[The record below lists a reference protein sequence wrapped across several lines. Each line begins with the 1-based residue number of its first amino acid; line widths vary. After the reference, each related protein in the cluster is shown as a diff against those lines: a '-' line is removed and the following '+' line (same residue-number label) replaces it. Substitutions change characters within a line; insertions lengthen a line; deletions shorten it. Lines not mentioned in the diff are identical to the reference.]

1 MKDKDL
7 ELWVAVLAA
16 ASGDTVS
23 GQETEVL
30 GAQSQDRMGVTF
42 LVLFFLVDLFIDSA
56 TQQACGGCD
65 YVHGSTLG
73 V

>member
-42 LVLFFLVDLFIDSA
+42 LVLFIFP
-56 TQQACGGCD
+56 C
-65 YVHGSTLG
+65 
-73 V
+73 